1 MTARPPTGRPPTGR
15 PPTARPPTARPP
27 TARPLAALLAAARP
41 AAHRFAA
48 AALCGALALGA
59 GAALMGTSGYLISRA
74 ALRPELGALALAITA
89 VRALSLARAVFRYA
103 ERLVAHDASLR
114 LLAALRV
121 RWFRR
126 LEPLVPAGLP
136 GARGGDLLARFVAD
150 VDATQ
155 HLYLR
160 GLVPPLVALAV
171 GAGSAAA
178 LAALL
183 PAAGLWLLLGLLP
196 AALVLPAA
204 TVALTRGTARRRAD
218 ARGTLDAETVEL
230 VHASPDLVAFGGVD
244 GQLARIAAADA
255 VLARVARRDARVA
268 ASGAAA
274 TVLLTSATTLAV
286 LVAGLAAV
294 QRDALPGVLLAAL
307 ALVATAAFE
316 AVRPLPDAARDLL
329 TAHRAAVRLAALT
342 APAPPAADPPAPLPA
357 PRGDLL
363 RVRDVHVR
371 YGPDSPWVLTGV
383 DLDLRPGRRVALLG
397 PSGSGKTTLAHLL
410 VRFRDP
416 DRGRVTLDGRDLRDY
431 AQDDVRKVVV
441 LVGQDAH
448 LFATTIRANVRLARP
463 DATEPEIVAAL
474 RRARVW
480 DWVAN
485 LPEGLDTEVGEHG
498 VRVSGGQRQRIA
510 LARAFL
516 TGARILVLDE
526 PTAHLDPG
534 AARDLLADILGDA
547 AGPGI
552 LLITHTPPPPGT
564 VDEIVHLTPDP
575 AERK

>member
-1 MTARPPTGRPPTGR
+1 MRGRLRPGRPLPERRLPG
-15 PPTARPPTARPP
+15 
-27 TARPLAALLAAARP
+27 RPLAALLAAARP
-41 AAHRFAA
+41 SAHRFAA

-59 GAALMGTSGYLISRA
+59 GVALMGTSGYLISRA
-74 ALRPELGALALAITA
+74 ALRPELVTLAMVITA

-136 GARGGDLLARFVAD
+136 GARSGDLLTGFVAD

-160 GLVPPLVALAV
+160 GLVPPLIALTV

-178 LAALL
+178 LAGLL
-183 PAAGLWLLLGLLP
+183 PIAGLWLALGLLP
-196 AALVLPAA
+196 AALLIPAV
-204 TVALTRGTARRRAD
+204 TVALTRATARRRAD

-230 VHASPDLVAFGGVD
+230 VHAAPDLVAFDVVD
-244 GQLARIAAADA
+244 GQLARIAAADT
-255 VLARVARRDARVA
+255 VLERVARRDARVA
-268 ASGAAA
+268 ASGTAA
-274 TVLLTSATTLAV
+274 TVLLTSATILAV
-286 LVAGLAAV
+286 LVAGLSAV
-294 QRDALPGVLLAAL
+294 QQGALPGVLLAAL
-307 ALVATAAFE
+307 ALVTMAAFD

-329 TAHRAAVRLAALT
+329 TAHGAAVRLAVLT
-342 APAPPAADPPAPLPA
+342 APTPPAADPPSPLPA

-363 RVRDVHVR
+363 RVQDVHVR
-371 YGPDSPWVLTGV
+371 YGPDSPWVLAGV
-383 DLDLRPGRRVALLG
+383 DLDLRPGRRIALLG

-416 DRGRVTLDGRDLRDY
+416 DHGRVTLDGHDLRDY
-431 AQDDVRKVVV
+431 AQDDVRRVVV
-441 LVGQDAH
+441 LVDQDAH
-448 LFATTIRANVRLARP
+448 LFTTTIRANVQLARP
-463 DATEPEIVAAL
+463 DASEPDIVAAL

-480 DWVAN
+480 DWIAS

-534 AARDLLADILGDA
+534 TAHELVTDILNDA
-547 AGPGI
+547 ASGPGI

-564 VDEIVHLTPDP
+564 VDEIVNLTPDTADAP
-575 AERK
+575 PYRDRRG

>member
-1 MTARPPTGRPPTGR
+1 MTDRDMTGRPPPGR
-15 PPTARPPTARPP
+15 P
-27 TARPLAALLAAARP
+27 LVALIAAARP
-41 AAHRFAA
+41 SAHRFAV

-59 GAALMGTSGYLISRA
+59 GVALMGTSGYLISRA
-74 ALRPELGALALAITA
+74 ALRPELGTLAMVITA

-136 GARGGDLLARFVAD
+136 GARSGDLLTGFVAD

-160 GLVPPLVALAV
+160 GLVPPLIALAV

-178 LAALL
+178 LATIL
-183 PAAGLWLLLGLLP
+183 PAAGLWLALGLLP
-196 AALVLPAA
+196 AALLIPAA
-204 TVALTRGTARRRAD
+204 TVALTRATAHRRAE
-218 ARGTLDAETVEL
+218 ARGALDAETVEL
-230 VHASPDLVAFGGVD
+230 VHAAPDLVAFDEAD

-255 VLARVARRDARVA
+255 VLERVARRDARVA

-286 LVAGLAAV
+286 LVAGLSAV
-294 QRDALPGVLLAAL
+294 QRGALPGVLLAAL
-307 ALVATAAFE
+307 ALVAMAAFD

-342 APAPPAADPPAPLPA
+342 APAPPAADPPSPLPA
-357 PRGDLL
+357 PRGDLIQ
-363 RVRDVHVR
+363 VRDVHVR
-371 YGPDSPWVLTGV
+371 YGPDSPWVLTGL

-416 DRGRVTLDGRDLRDY
+416 DHGRVTLDGHDLRDY
-431 AQDDVRKVVV
+431 AQDDVRRVVV
-441 LVGQDAH
+441 LVDQDAH
-448 LFATTIRANVRLARP
+448 LFATTIRANVQLARP

-480 DWVAN
+480 DWIAS

-534 AARDLLADILGDA
+534 TAHDLLTDVLGDA
-547 AGPGI
+547 DGPGI

-564 VDEIVHLTPDP
+564 VDEVVHLAPDTADATPSRD
-575 AERK
+575 RRG